1 MQRESTKMEIFIAI
15 VCVLVVLSSIAVVAD
30 RLKFQHKLDHLQQTI
45 KQLEYEIERRINP

>member
-15 VCVLVVLSSIAVVAD
+15 VCVLVVLSSLAVVVY
-30 RLKFQHKLDHLQQTI
+30 RLSSNKVEDLQYKI